1 MRSSTRPKKA
11 PDRAV
16 QIRRISLVLVFVLLF
31 SACASVPDVSED
43 VTPADSC
50 DPVASDSGPARK
62 LVVSDL
68 GIVGDAPTYIALDHG
83 YFAEQGLDV
92 ELQPFRSAV
101 DMIPLLG
108 QGLLDAGTG
117 TLSAG
122 FFNGL
127 SQGIDI
133 TVVADSASVAP
144 GSDSHL
150 SLVVHPELAGGV
162 TDYEDLAGL
171 RLAINAQAGGLEVEL
186 SKALA
191 LGGLALSDVE
201 LVYLA
206 FPDMIGAFAAGLI
219 DGAILPEP
227 FLSMGLAAG
236 SFVELAPVGEFYPGH
251 QISVLIF
258 SEALAS
264 DRVTATRYLCAYL
277 KGVADF
283 RDALIERTTP
293 PDEVVATI
301 MAHTP
306 IENADM
312 FEVMRYHV
320 VARNGIPSIEAIT
333 EDLTY
338 YSEAGY
344 LESTVD
350 IGDFVDLSMVTDA
363 AAALGTD

>member
-1 MRSSTRPKKA
+1 MTQDATSPW
-11 PDRAV
+11 
-16 QIRRISLVLVFVLLF
+16 RRIGHLLIGVVLI
-31 SACASVPDVSED
+31 SACAEAPDTSQD
-43 VTPADSC
+43 PTTADSC
-50 DPVASDSGPARK
+50 NPVASDAGPDQK

-68 GIVGDAPTYIALDHG
+68 GIVGEAPTYIALDHG
-83 YFAEQGLDV
+83 YFADQGIEV

-108 QGLLDAGTG
+108 QGLLDVGTG

-144 GSDSHL
+144 GSASHL
-150 SLVVHPELAGGV
+150 SLVIHPDLAGEV
-162 TDYEDLAGL
+162 TDYEDLEGL

-186 SKALA
+186 SKALER
-191 LGGLALSDVE
+191 GGLDLGDVE

-206 FPDMIGAFAAGLI
+206 FPDMIGAFAGDLI

-227 FLSMGLAAG
+227 FLSMGLATG
-236 SFVELAPVGEFYPGH
+236 SFAEFAPVGDFYPGH

-258 SEALAS
+258 SEALAN
-264 DRVTATRYLCAYL
+264 DRATATRYLCAYL
-277 KGVADF
+277 KGVAEF

-293 PDEVVATI
+293 PDDVVETI

-306 IENADM
+306 IEDAGM
-312 FEVMRYHV
+312 FDVMRYHV
-320 VARNGIPSIEAIT
+320 VARDGIPNIEVIT
-333 EDLTY
+333 DDLMY

-344 LESTVD
+344 LESMVD
-350 IGDFVDLSMVTDA
+350 VEDFVDLSFVSDA
-363 AAALGTD
+363 AAAIDSD

>member
-1 MRSSTRPKKA
+1 MPSPARISKA
-11 PDRAV
+11 PDGAV
-16 QIRRISLVLVFVLLF
+16 RFRQIGLVLVVAVLVA
-31 SACASVPDVSED
+31 ACGSEPEASGD
-43 VTPADSC
+43 PATVGSC
-50 DPVASDSGPARK
+50 DPVASDPDPARK

-127 SQGIDI
+127 SQGLDI

-144 GSDSHL
+144 GPDSHL
-150 SLVVHPELAGGV
+150 SLVVHPDLATDV
-162 TDYEDLAGL
+162 VDYEDLAGL

-186 SKALA
+186 SRALA
-191 LGGLALSDVE
+191 LGGLELSDVE

-206 FPDMIGAFAAGLI
+206 FPDMIGAFAGGLI

-227 FLSMGLAAG
+227 FLSIGLAG
-236 SFVELAPVGEFYPGH
+236 GNFVEFATVGEFYPGH
-251 QISVLIF
+251 QISVLLF
-258 SEALAS
+258 SEGLAG
-264 DRVTATRYLCAYL
+264 DRATATRYLCAYL
-277 KGVADF
+277 KGVAEF
-283 RDALIERTTP
+283 RDALIERTIP

-306 IENADM
+306 IEDAGM
-312 FEVMRYHV
+312 FDAMRYHV
-320 VARNGIPSIEAIT
+320 VARDGIPNIEVIT
-333 EDLTY
+333 DDLMY

-344 LESTVD
+344 LESMVD
-350 IGDFVDLSMVTDA
+350 VEDFVDLSMVSDA
-363 AAALGTD
+363 AAAIGAD